1 MNAIDGDGS
10 YQSLSQMSLLDVF
23 FPGLSMA
30 SASAQQ
36 LLAGNLDSYTRL
48 LCTLGMVVLFTRY
61 AVRYVRE
68 LVRSY
73 FTSTIHV
80 SYYDEAYDM
89 LVDWIAHQ
97 PFVRNAHSIIARVRS
112 PQRTTIQNQAKKKPL
127 TFSPWDG
134 SFPFW
139 YKGHL
144 LILHCAVKDHREDI
158 YISSIGL
165 YPNILKELVEEC
177 RGNYLNN
184 IDKKITVFEH
194 REGDWKKTRLRPI
207 RPVSTVI
214 MDKQVQDDLLG
225 DVKDFLDEDT
235 QKWYADRGIPYQRGY
250 LLYGPPGTGKSSFS
264 LSLAG
269 EFELDIYT
277 LQLSGISDSKLM
289 KLFAEL
295 PPHCIV
301 LLEDVDAA
309 GMGRRDDAATDQES
323 NSGSGVTLSGL
334 LNVLDGVSSQEGR
347 VLIMTTNHIEH
358 LDEALIRP
366 GRTDK
371 KVHFNLADGK
381 ISAQLFH
388 TVFKQTPDHN
398 QSKKQLG
405 DDTIARLAN
414 DFASKVPDEVF
425 SPAEVLSF
433 LLEQKNSPFDA
444 VAGVETWVAKAN
456 EAASQLKRDGS
467 WVQERR

>member
-1 MNAIDGDGS
+1 MNAINGGS
-10 YQSLSQMSLLDVF
+10 SYDSPSQISLIDIF
-23 FPGLSMA
+23 FPGLSLA
-30 SASAQQ
+30 FTPAQQ
-36 LLAGNLDSYTRL
+36 LLADNVDSYTRL
-48 LCTLGMVVLFTRY
+48 LCTLGVFVLFTRY
-61 AVRYVRE
+61 AIRYFWE

-73 FTSTIHV
+73 FTSTLHV

-89 LVDWIAHQ
+89 LVDWIAQQ
-97 PFVRNAHSIIARVRS
+97 PFVHNAQSSIARVRS
-112 PQRTTIQNQAKKKPL
+112 PQRTIIQNQTKKKPL

-165 YPNILKELVEEC
+165 SPNILKELVEEC
-177 RGNYLNN
+177 RGTYLNN
-184 IDKKITVFEH
+184 INKKITVFEH
-194 REGDWKKTRLRPI
+194 REGDWKKTRLRAI
-207 RPVSTVI
+207 RPISTVI

-250 LLYGPPGTGKSSFS
+250 LLHGPPGTGKSSFTS
-264 LSLAG
+264 
-269 EFELDIYT
+269 
-277 LQLSGISDSKLM
+277 LM

-309 GMGRRDDAATDQES
+309 GMGRRDDADIDLEN
-323 NSGSGVTLSGL
+323 NSDPGVTLSGL

-347 VLIMTTNHIEH
+347 VLIMTTNHIER

-371 KVHFNLADGK
+371 KVHFKLADRR
-381 ISAQLFH
+381 ISAQLFR
-388 TVFKQTPDHN
+388 TVFKQTPDNN
-398 QSKKQLG
+398 QAKKQFG
-405 DDTIARLAN
+405 GETIESLAN
-414 DFASKVPDEVF
+414 NFASKVPDEVF

-433 LLEQKNSPFDA
+433 LLEQKNSLFGA
-444 VAGVETWVAKAN
+444 VTGVEDWVVKAK
-456 EAASQLKRDGS
+456 EAASQLKRESS
-467 WVQERR
+467 WVQGH